1 MSEDSEETSVVY
13 AVLLAAGQSRRFDDG
28 NKLLADTGGKPMVR
42 HVAEGI
48 VASRADGVIVVTGFE
63 KRKIAKALKGLD
75 LKFVENEHYLYGLAS
90 SIRTGI
96 GALPEEA
103 DGAMIC
109 LADMP
114 SLTTSVIDTLVQV
127 FRKLG
132 AERIVYPR
140 RTDGTQ
146 GNPVIWPRAYFDK
159 LMSLTGDAGAKEVLE
174 KNIDD
179 AEGLKVTAEK
189 MLDDIDTPD
198 DLENWNRSA
207 SKKKMKD

>member
-1 MSEDSEETSVVY
+1 MSKDTEKTPVVY
-13 AVLLAAGQSRRFDDG
+13 AILLAAGQSNRFEDG
-28 NKLLADTGGKPMVR
+28 NKLLADIGGKPMVR
-42 HVAEGI
+42 QVTDMLTQ
-48 VASRADGVIVVTGFE
+48 SRADGIIVVTGFE

-75 LKFVENEHYLYGLAS
+75 LKLVENEHYLYGLAS

-96 GALPEEA
+96 GALPDDA

-132 AERIVYPR
+132 AEKIVYPR
-140 RTDGTQ
+140 RPDGTQ
-146 GNPVIWPRAYFDK
+146 GNPVIWPRQYYDK

-179 AEGLKVTAEK
+179 AEGLKVTASK
-189 MLDDIDTPD
+189 VLDDIDTVD
-198 DLENWNRSA
+198 DLEAWNSPA
-207 SKKKMKD
+207 SNKKKK

>member
-1 MSEDSEETSVVY
+1 MSEDTEEMPVVY

-28 NKLLADTGGKPMVR
+28 NKLLADIGSKTMVR
-42 HVAEGI
+42 HVAEGL
-48 VASRADGVIVVTGFE
+48 VASRADGIVVVTGFE

-75 LKFVENEHYLYGLAS
+75 LKLVENEHYLYGLAS

-96 GALPEEA
+96 AALPDEA

-114 SLTTSVIDTLVQV
+114 SLTAAVVDTLVQV
-127 FRKLG
+127 FKTLG
-132 AERIVYPR
+132 AEKIVYPC

-146 GNPVIWPRAYFDK
+146 GNPVIWPRKYYDK

-174 KNIDD
+174 KNIEH
-179 AEGLKVTAEK
+179 AEGLKVTASK
-189 MLDDIDTPD
+189 VLDDIDTPD
-198 DLENWNRSA
+198 DLAAWNRS
-207 SKKKMKD
+207 SCKKKS

>member
-1 MSEDSEETSVVY
+1 MSKDTEKTPVVY

-28 NKLLADTGGKPMVR
+28 NKLLADVGGKPMVR
-42 HVAEGI
+42 DVAEGLI
-48 VASRADGVIVVTGFE
+48 ASRADGIVVVTGFE
-63 KRKIAKALKGLD
+63 KRKIAKALKDLD
-75 LKFVENEHYLYGLAS
+75 LKLVENEHYLYGLAS

-96 GALPEEA
+96 RSLPDEA

-114 SLTTSVIDTLVQV
+114 ALTTAVIDTLVQV
-127 FRKLG
+127 FKKLG
-132 AERIVYPR
+132 AEKIVYPR

-174 KNIDD
+174 KNIDN
-179 AEGLKVTAEK
+179 AEGLKVTASK
-189 MLDDIDTPD
+189 VLDDIDTPD
-198 DLENWNRSA
+198 DLAAWNRA
-207 SKKKMKD
+207 INKKKS